1 LIAKLL
7 RMATPE
13 TKAAVLAGKPLEAIN
28 ELEGRKDETVKNKS
42 ALVKSLL

>member
-1 LIAKLL
+1 YY
-7 RMATPE
+7 MQ
-13 TKAAVLAGKPLEAIN
+13 AIN